1 MGETPTV
8 FLACMIPTLAIVAV
22 AAERE
27 LGVFAGIKGRLVNVV
42 RAFLRRKQRH
52 VHDWDYG
59 PPSLSGWAIVRC
71 RTCPDWDIY

>member
-27 LGVFAGIKGRLVNVV
+27 PGVFAGIKGGLASAC
-42 RAFLRRKQRH
+42 RAFSRVCRDLA
-52 VHDWDYG
+52 DW
-59 PPSLSGWAIVRC
+59 LWL
-71 RTCPDWDIY
+71 